1 MLQILKLIR
10 WPNLLIM
17 LFSMSII
24 LLFIIAPILNIKVFF
39 DGLSIGQFTLLV
51 FSTIF
56 IAIGGYIV
64 NDLFDIHA
72 DSVNKLNIDSPV
84 GNSIS
89 IETANILYW
98 VFTILGVLLGTLLSY
113 LVNQINFGLIFLFS
127 AGLLWFYSQKYQCQ
141 PLVGN
146 IVIAFLSALSFGLVW
161 LFQFYSLSNNASVF
175 VTAQTNFALVNRFV
189 IIYMGF
195 AFMVTLLREIV
206 KDIEDYEGDNR
217 FGCITFTVKYGIEA
231 SRILAVIV
239 AYISLFASLFI
250 QYTFLISN
258 YYFLFG
264 TFFTIDLLFIT
275 VIFMLHKASIKS
287 TYSKL
292 SSIIKIIMLAGILSM
307 ILVYFEK

>member
-1 MLQILKLIR
+1 
-10 WPNLLIM
+10 
-17 LFSMSII
+17 MSII
-24 LLFIIAPILNIKVFF
+24 LLFIITPILNIKVFL

-64 NDLFDIHA
+64 NDIFDIHA

-146 IVIAFLSALSFGLVW
+146 IVIAFLSAISFGLVW

-239 AYISLFASLFI
+239 TYISLFASLFI

-264 TFFTIDLLFIT
+264 AFFTIDLLFIT